1 MWRVRGLRVSP
12 CLCLLPCPPSRCLL
26 LLLVPVSPRCPLS
39 IHLSVP
45 LALLITCAPLSRL
58 CPSPAPSLLMLSH
71 PSLPRGSVLLHPS
84 QRSSSSPSPR
94 RLLHPSLPRCAHSL
108 VHLCAHR
115 PLHLCSLPSPSI
127 PCSWIQLLHAA
138 ISAHTAF
145 IPSWCIHPLLIHPG
159 SHPSLHLLTDF
170 STCPSVD
177 LVLAHP
183 SQLSSLRSFLCCC
196 SHSSIHPFS
205 SFLHLS
211 VLVHNPSSPSQL
223 PLHPSF
229 PLGASSTCPS
239 QHSFC
244 ACPSPPTPL
253 LPSLPRQSTRSCARL
268 SLFLLAFL
276 HPSHLLG
283 YIPALLPV
291 RVRLCSHASIQ
302 PFLVVWSTSHPPQHT
317 SSQALP
323 CHPPCPITTSPR
335 AARR

>member
-1 MWRVRGLRVSP
+1 
-12 CLCLLPCPPSRCLL
+12 
-26 LLLVPVSPRCPLS
+26 
-39 IHLSVP
+39 
-45 LALLITCAPLSRL
+45 
-58 CPSPAPSLLMLSH
+58 MLSH
-71 PSLPRGSVLLHPS
+71 PSLPRGSVLHPS

-115 PLHLCSLPSPSI
+115 PLHLCSLPSPPI

-145 IPSWCIHPLLIHPG
+145 IPSWCTHPPLIHPG

-183 SQLSSLRSFLCCC
+183 SQLSSLHSSLCCC

-223 PLHPSF
+223 PLHPS
-229 PLGASSTCPS
+229 
-239 QHSFC
+239 
-244 ACPSPPTPL
+244 
-253 LPSLPRQSTRSCARL
+253 LPSGCIQHVS
-268 SLFLLAFL
+268 
-276 HPSHLLG
+276 
-283 YIPALLPV
+283 IPALILCMSISTHTPPSIPSSPIHPFLCTPV
-291 RVRLCSHASIQ
+291 AISAHVPASI
-302 PFLVVWSTSHPPQHT
+302 PSTWLYPSTAPCAHSSLLTRLHPALPRGLWSTSHPPQHS

-323 CHPPCPITTSPR
+323 SPPSLPHRHPPCPITTSPC

>member
-1 MWRVRGLRVSP
+1 MWRVRGLRVSL

-39 IHLSVP
+39 IHLSLP

-71 PSLPRGSVLLHPS
+71 PSLPRGSVLHPS
-84 QRSSSSPSPR
+84 QRSSSSASPR
-94 RLLHPSLPRCAHSL
+94 RLLHPSLPNVPIHLSIS
-108 VHLCAHR
+108 VHIDLSTSARSPPHPSPVHGSSCCTQPSQLTLR
-115 PLHLCSLPSPSI
+115 SSLPGASIHRSSILAHIPPSI
-127 PCSWIQLLHAA
+127 SSQTSPPVRLWIW
-138 ISAHTAF
+138 F
-145 IPSWCIHPLLIHPG
+145 LLIHPS
-159 SHPSLHLLTDF
+159 SHLCTPLSVAALTPPSTPSPASF
-170 STCPSVD
+170 TCPS
-177 LVLAHP
+177 LCTTPALH
-183 SQLSSLRSFLCCC
+183 LSS
-196 SHSSIHPFS
+196 HSIHP
-205 SFLHLS
+205 
-211 VLVHNPSSPSQL
+211 
-223 PLHPSF
+223 F

-253 LPSLPRQSTRSCARL
+253 LPSLPRQSTHSCARL
-268 SLFLLAFL
+268 SLFLLTFL

-302 PFLVVWSTSHPPQHT
+302 PFLVVSGPPLTHPSTAPAKPSHR
-317 SSQALP
+317 
-323 CHPPCPITTSPR
+323 HPPCPITTSLR